1 MLLLLRGHANFIVML
16 PQVQIIYLVIILL
29 IIALK
34 HLYVKMELTEI
45 DIQPIVNLIVLFQV
59 IMLITQREP
68 VKLHVLPDSDKTTLE
83 CVLQHVQV
91 KIIYYNLN
99 TEIQLED
106 TVFLLVLEVIILIIK
121 QIGNV
126 FKNVLPPQQQL
137 SV

>member
-1 MLLLLRGHANFIVML
+1 VLLRGHANFIVML

-34 HLYVKMELTEI
+34 LLYAKMELTEI
-45 DIQPIVNLIVLFQV
+45 GIQPIVNLIVLFQV
-59 IMLITQREP
+59 IMLITQRKP
-68 VKLHVLPDSDKTTLE
+68 VKLHVLPDSGKTTLE